1 MSADTTPTAV
11 RREHGYGWRVR
22 VDGRDY
28 ESGEIAYS
36 TERAAIKAAESYA
49 RELAALD
56 PEKRETP
63 PA

>member
-11 RREHGYGWRVR
+11 RRERGYGWRVR

-28 ESGEIAYS
+28 ESGEVAYS
-36 TERAAIKAAESYA
+36 TERAAIEAGESYA
-49 RELAALD
+49 RGLAALD

>member
-1 MSADTTPTAV
+1 MSAD
-11 RREHGYGWRVR
+11 WQVR
-22 VDGRDY
+22 VGGRDY
-28 ESGEIAYS
+28 ESGEVAYS
-36 TERAAIKAAESYA
+36 TERAAIEAGESYA